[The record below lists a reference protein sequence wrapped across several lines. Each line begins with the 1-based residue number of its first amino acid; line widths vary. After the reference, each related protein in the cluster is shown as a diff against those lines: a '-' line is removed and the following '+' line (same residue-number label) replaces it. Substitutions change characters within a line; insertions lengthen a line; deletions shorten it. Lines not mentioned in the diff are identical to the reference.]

1 MLICTNNHLPKTLL
15 KYLFCATLR
24 LCFASLSNQ
33 MRLFV
38 QKPVGLASNAFMLLL
53 LSLLAKGI
61 KLDSN

>member
-1 MLICTNNHLPKTLL
+1 MLICTNNHVPKTLL
-15 KYLFCATLR
+15 KYLFCATLTVF
-24 LCFASLSNQ
+24 CIIVKSNES
-33 MRLFV
+33 FV